1 MKGFAW
7 IPVVVIV
14 ALIVLGAGWYA
25 HSHTSAPVPVAT
37 ATTTDAGG
45 SSAGTQSGS
54 QSSGDTTAGAQHTV
68 PAYTIL
74 TPAAGSSIAEDS
86 PITVTWQRP
95 ATPSNGVDIYLV
107 SDTCTQEP
115 CDQVY
120 AEETENA
127 ASLPRLMKEYADDTG
142 SYTISLPTLSPAT
155 AYSQG
160 KYRIVLK
167 RGSEVPSG
175 RTLLAVSGA
184 FSLTTPKSGSQVS
197 VGEKIGD
204 FTVVSATPYTLQT
217 VGTTTVRGFYW
228 EPDGVLGG
236 ADCFRVIADDAAK
249 LPRPG
254 IDDRGA
260 FFCFDN
266 ADSITSELR
275 NSTGTTTIQ
284 IANYKVDMSPKETTD
299 LADFVRVVH

>member
-7 IPVVVIV
+7 IPVVIIIALV
-14 ALIVLGAGWYA
+14 AIGAGWYA
-25 HSHTSAPVPVAT
+25 SSHSNAPVTVAT
-37 ATTTDAGG
+37 ATTTEAVD
-45 SSAGTQSGS
+45 SSVGTQGAT
-54 QSSGDTTAGAQHTV
+54 QSSGGTTGEQNTP

-74 TPAAGSSIAEDS
+74 SPAAGSSIAEDS
-86 PITVTWQRP
+86 AITVTWQRA
-95 ATPSNGVDIYLV
+95 ATPTSGVDIYLV
-107 SDTCTQEP
+107 PDTCTQEP
-115 CDQVY
+115 CTQTYVQ
-120 AEETENA
+120 ETEEHA
-127 ASLPRLMKEYADDTG
+127 ALPRLMKEYADDTG

-155 AYSQG
+155 AYPQG

-184 FSLTTPKSGSQVS
+184 FSLTPPKSGSQVY

-236 ADCFRVIADDAAK
+236 SDCFDVIAEDASK
-249 LPRPG
+249 LPRLG
-254 IDDRGA
+254 SDDRSA
-260 FFCFDN
+260 FFCFGNSDK
-266 ADSITSELR
+266 ITSELR

-284 IANYKVDMSPKETTD
+284 IANYDVDMSPKETTD